1 VIAPKS
7 IQSNSDYRLSLA
19 ATGVSKP
26 TDVLVKL
33 TYYADSLAAKAIV
46 FAKPQL
52 ITIPDPNDLYCQSCE
67 KNEIYVNWQPLPDSI
82 NLEPGNSTSGTWE
95 KQNTTTLC
103 AEEKSKMIVFQ
114 VSLSLFNSV
123 RPPQ

>member
-26 TDVLVKL
+26 ADVLVKM
-33 TYYADSLAAKAIV
+33 TYYADPLAAKAIV
-46 FAKPQL
+46 FARPQL
-52 ITIPDPNDLYCQSCE
+52 ITIPDPNDLYCQPSE
-67 KNEIYVNWQPLPDSI
+67 KLPLPDSI
-82 NLEPGNSTSGTWE
+82 NLESGNNTSVTWE

>member
-26 TDVLVKL
+26 TDVFVKL
-33 TYYADSLAAKAIV
+33 TYYADPLAAKAIV

-52 ITIPDPNDLYCQSCE
+52 ITIPDPNDLYCQPSE
-67 KNEIYVNWQPLPDSI
+67 KLPLPDSI
-82 NLEPGNSTSGTWE
+82 INLESGNSTSVTWE